1 MKLKHII
8 LFSAGMLLLGSCEA
22 DHRND
27 NLMESAVYLLN
38 GSLQTA
44 NIYDVEE
51 TSDFIIRAFGSG
63 YEVTPTNLR
72 VIRATDAL
80 SDYNQ
85 AHGTSFAELD
95 AEYYQMLSTSASI
108 TADNPHAK
116 FIIRLNVSKL
126 KELGD
131 LSNYVIPLRLLSTQS
146 PVNQE
151 LSTILINPR
160 MLETQVLVKN
170 GGSVIECDL
179 TQSTNFDFTTYVE
192 FDNKWETQ
200 TEYVYGKEILDAY
213 NKAHGTSYL
222 PLPEEALTFTPAQL
236 EIGNKEAVSRIE
248 IDRSKLSPDSFYTF
262 AVQAKS
268 NSMFKIGE
276 ENTVLYHISLYP
288 VFDDRSKWTL
298 VACSSWY
305 TGRGP
310 ELTIDGNVSTKF
322 ENRYNSIGEGD
333 IETLPVTIDWNLGRE
348 CYYAG
353 MQLTRRN
360 DSYVTDLKAGWIEMS
375 DDGKTWIPI
384 QAFDFGSSK
393 TVVGDFRT
401 EEWLGAGRYLRLKMT
416 ESGRPGRKLV
426 SVCEFEPVL
435 LEVKE

>member
-1 MKLKHII
+1 
-8 LFSAGMLLLGSCEA
+8 MLLLGSCEA

-27 NLMESAVYLLN
+27 NLMDSVVYLLN
-38 GSLQTA
+38 SNLQTA
-44 NIYDVEE
+44 DMYDVEE
-51 TSDFIIRAFGSG
+51 QSDYIIRAFSSG
-63 YEVTPTNLR
+63 YEVTPSTLR
-72 VIRATDAL
+72 IINATDAL

-85 AHGTSFAELD
+85 SNGTSYKELD
-95 AEYYQMLSTSASI
+95 AEYYQMLSTSASVSK
-108 TADNPHAK
+108 DDPHAQ
-116 FIIRLNVSKL
+116 FIIRLHVDKMKS
-126 KELGD
+126 LGD
-131 LSNYVIPLRLLSTQS
+131 LSNYVIPLRLLSSQS

-160 MLETQVLVKN
+160 MLETQVLVKD
-170 GGSVIECDL
+170 GGNVVECDL
-179 TQSTNFDFTTYVE
+179 TQSTNLDFTTYVE

-200 TEYVYGKEILDAY
+200 TEYVYGKEVLDAY

-222 PLPEEALTFTPAQL
+222 PLPEEAFTFTPAQL
-236 EIGNKEAVSRIE
+236 EIGAKEAATHIE
-248 IDRSKLSPDSFYTF
+248 IDRSKLSPASFYTL

-288 VFDDRSKWTL
+288 IFDDRSKWTL

-322 ENRYNSIGEGD
+322 ENRYNTIGEGD
-333 IETLPVTIDWNLGRE
+333 IETLPVTIDWNLGRD

-353 MQLTRRN
+353 MKLTRRN
-360 DSYVTDLKAGWIEMS
+360 DSYVTDLKAGVIEMS
-375 DDGKTWIPI
+375 DDGQSWTPV
-384 QAFDFGSSK
+384 QTFDFGTEK

-435 LEVKE
+435 LEIKE

>member
-1 MKLKHII
+1 
-8 LFSAGMLLLGSCEA
+8 MLLLGSCEA

-27 NLMESAVYLLN
+27 NLMDSVVYLLN
-38 GSLQTA
+38 SNLQTA
-44 NIYDVEE
+44 DMYDVEE
-51 TSDFIIRAFGSG
+51 QSDYIIRAFSSG
-63 YEVTPTNLR
+63 YEVTPSTLR
-72 VIRATDAL
+72 IINATDAL

-85 AHGTSFAELD
+85 SNGTSYKELD
-95 AEYYQMLSTSASI
+95 AEYYQMLSTSASVSK
-108 TADNPHAK
+108 DDPHAQ
-116 FIIRLNVSKL
+116 FIIRLHVDKMKS
-126 KELGD
+126 LGD
-131 LSNYVIPLRLLSTQS
+131 LSNYVIPLRLLSSQS

-160 MLETQVLVKN
+160 MLETQVLVKD
-170 GGSVIECDL
+170 GGSIVECDL
-179 TQSTNFDFTTYVE
+179 TQSTNLDFTTYVE

-200 TEYVYGKEILDAY
+200 TEYVYGKEVLDAY

-222 PLPEEALTFTPAQL
+222 PLPEEAFTFTPAQL
-236 EIGNKEAVSRIE
+236 EIGAKEAASHIE
-248 IDRSKLSPDSFYTF
+248 IDRSKLSPASFYTL

-322 ENRYNSIGEGD
+322 ENRYNTIGEGD
-333 IETLPVTIDWNLGRE
+333 IETLPVTIDWNLGRD

-353 MQLTRRN
+353 MKLTRRN
-360 DSYVTDLKAGWIEMS
+360 DSYVTDLKAGVIEMS
-375 DDGKTWIPI
+375 DDGQSWTPV
-384 QAFDFGSSK
+384 QTFDFGTEK

-435 LEVKE
+435 LEIKE

>member
-8 LFSAGMLLLGSCEA
+8 LFSAAMLLGSCEA

-27 NLMESAVYLLN
+27 NLMDSVVYLLN
-38 GSLQTA
+38 SNMQTA
-44 NIYDVEE
+44 DMYDVEE
-51 TSDFIIRAFGSG
+51 SSDYIIRAFSSG
-63 YEVTPTNLR
+63 YEVTPSTLR
-72 VIRATDAL
+72 IINAPEAL

-85 AHGTSFAELD
+85 NHGTSYKELD
-95 AEYYQMLSTSASI
+95 AEYYQMLSTSASVSK
-108 TADNPHAK
+108 DNPHAQ
-116 FIIRLNVSKL
+116 FIVRLHVDKMKGLS
-126 KELGD
+126 D
-131 LSNYVIPLRLLSTQS
+131 LSAYVIPLRLLSTQS
-146 PVNQE
+146 PVNEE
-151 LSTILINPR
+151 LGTILINPR
-160 MLETQVLVKN
+160 MLETQVLVKD
-170 GGSVIECDL
+170 GGSIVECDL
-179 TQSTNFDFTTYVE
+179 TQSTNLDFTTYVE

-200 TEYVYGKEILDAY
+200 TEYVYGKEVLDAY

-222 PLPEEALTFTPAQL
+222 PLPEEAFTFTPAQL
-236 EIGNKEAVSRIE
+236 EIGAKEAASHIE
-248 IDRSKLSPDSFYTF
+248 IDRSKLSPASFYTL

-310 ELTIDGNVSTKF
+310 ELTIDGDVSTKF
-322 ENRYNSIGEGD
+322 ENRYNTIGEGD
-333 IETLPVTIDWNLGRE
+333 IETLPVTIDWNLGRD

-353 MQLTRRN
+353 MKLTRRN

-375 DDGKTWIPI
+375 DDGKTWIPV
-384 QAFDFGSSK
+384 QSFDFGSSK

-435 LEVKE
+435 VDAGN

>member
-1 MKLKHII
+1 MKLKHILI
-8 LFSAGMLLLGSCEA
+8 FSVGLLLGSCEA

-27 NLMESAVYLLN
+27 NLSESVVYLLN
-38 GSLQTA
+38 SNLQTA
-44 NIYDVEE
+44 DMYDVEE
-51 TSDFIIRAFGSG
+51 TSDYIIRAFGSG
-63 YEVTPTNLR
+63 FEVTPSTLR
-72 VIRATDAL
+72 IINDPEVL

-85 AHGTSFAELD
+85 DNGTSYAELGAD
-95 AEYYQMLSTSASI
+95 YYQMLSASASI
-108 TADNPHAK
+108 TADNPHAE
-116 FIIRLNVSKL
+116 FIVRLNVDKL
-126 KELGD
+126 KGLGD

-151 LSTILINPR
+151 LGTILVNPR

-179 TQSTNFDFTTYVE
+179 SQTTGFDLTTYVD
-192 FDNKWETQ
+192 FDNRWETQ
-200 TEYVYGKEILDAY
+200 TEYAYGADILEAY
-213 NKAHGTSYL
+213 NQAHGTSYL

-248 IDRSKLSPDSFYTF
+248 IDRSKLTPDSFYTL
-262 AVQAKS
+262 AVQVTD
-268 NSMFKIGE
+268 NSMFKISE

-288 VFDDRSKWTL
+288 IFDDRSKWTL
-298 VACSSWY
+298 IACSSWY

-310 ELTIDGNVSTKF
+310 ELTTDGDVSTKF
-322 ENRYNSIGEGD
+322 ENRYNTIGEGD

-353 MQLTRRN
+353 MRLTRRN

-375 DDGKTWIPI
+375 DDGKTWIPV
-384 QAFDFGSSK
+384 QSFDFGSSK
-393 TVVGDFRT
+393 TVIGDFRT

-416 ESGRPGRKLV
+416 ESGRRGRKLV

-435 LEVKE
+435 VDAGN

>member
-8 LFSAGMLLLGSCEA
+8 LFSAAMLLGSCEA

-27 NLMESAVYLLN
+27 NLMDSVVYLLN
-38 GSLQTA
+38 SNMQTA
-44 NIYDVEE
+44 DMYDVEE
-51 TSDFIIRAFGSG
+51 SSDYIIRAFSSG
-63 YEVTPTNLR
+63 YEVTPSTLR
-72 VIRATDAL
+72 IINASDVL

-85 AHGTSFAELD
+85 NHGTSYKELD
-95 AEYYQMLSTSASI
+95 AEYYQMLSTSASVSK
-108 TADNPHAK
+108 DNPHAQ
-116 FIIRLNVSKL
+116 FIVRLHVDKMKGLS
-126 KELGD
+126 D
-131 LSNYVIPLRLLSTQS
+131 LSAYVIPLRLLSSQS
-146 PVNQE
+146 PVNEE
-151 LSTILINPR
+151 LGTILINPR
-160 MLETQVLVKN
+160 MLETQVLVKD
-170 GGSVIECDL
+170 GGSIVECDL
-179 TQSTNFDFTTYVE
+179 TQSTNLDFTTYVE

-200 TEYVYGKEILDAY
+200 TEYVYGKEVLDAY

-222 PLPEEALTFTPAQL
+222 PLPEEAFTFTPAQL
-236 EIGNKEAVSRIE
+236 EIGAKEAASHIE
-248 IDRSKLSPDSFYTF
+248 IDRSKLSPASFYTL
-262 AVQAKS
+262 AVQVKS

-310 ELTIDGNVSTKF
+310 ELTIDGDVSTKF
-322 ENRYNSIGEGD
+322 ENRYNTIGEGD
-333 IETLPVTIDWNLGRE
+333 IETLPVTIDWNLGRD

-353 MQLTRRN
+353 MKLTRRN
-360 DSYVTDLKAGWIEMS
+360 DSYVTDLKAGWVEMS
-375 DDGKTWIPI
+375 DDGESWIPV
-384 QAFDFGSSK
+384 QPFDFGTSK

-426 SVCEFEPVL
+426 SVCDFAPVL
-435 LEVKE
+435 VDAGN

>member
-8 LFSAGMLLLGSCEA
+8 LFSAAMLLGSCEA

-27 NLMESAVYLLN
+27 NLMDSVVYLLN
-38 GSLQTA
+38 SNMQTA
-44 NIYDVEE
+44 DMYDVEE
-51 TSDFIIRAFGSG
+51 SSDYIIRAFSSG
-63 YEVTPTNLR
+63 YEVTPSTLR
-72 VIRATDAL
+72 IINASDVL

-85 AHGTSFAELD
+85 NHGTSYKELD
-95 AEYYQMLSTSASI
+95 AEYYQMLSTSASVSK
-108 TADNPHAK
+108 DDPHAQ
-116 FIIRLNVSKL
+116 FIIRLHVDKMKS
-126 KELGD
+126 LGD
-131 LSNYVIPLRLLSTQS
+131 LSNYVIPLRLLSSQS

-160 MLETQVLVKN
+160 MLETQVLVKD
-170 GGSVIECDL
+170 GGSIVECDL
-179 TQSTNFDFTTYVE
+179 TQSTNLDFTTYVE

-200 TEYVYGKEILDAY
+200 TEYVYGKEVLDAY

-222 PLPEEALTFTPAQL
+222 PLPEEAFTFTPAQL
-236 EIGNKEAVSRIE
+236 EIGAKEAASHIE
-248 IDRSKLSPDSFYTF
+248 IDRSKLSPASFYTL

-310 ELTIDGNVSTKF
+310 ELTIDGDVSTKF
-322 ENRYNSIGEGD
+322 ENRYNTIGEGD
-333 IETLPVTIDWNLGRE
+333 IETLPVTIDWNLGRD

-353 MQLTRRN
+353 MKLTRRN
-360 DSYVTDLKAGWIEMS
+360 DSYVTDLKAGWVEMS
-375 DDGKTWIPI
+375 DDGESWIPV
-384 QAFDFGSSK
+384 QSFDFGTSK

-435 LEVKE
+435 VDAGN